1 MSIGS
6 ELKAA
11 REARKA
17 TLEEVAART
26 KIPSKYLEALEEG
39 RYDIFPSQTYVTGF
53 IRAYAKVVGMDPVE
67 LTRRF
72 KAETKPQEIRIE
84 PMNAEAELEKT
95 LGWKPTLHRPPV
107 FRPSG
112 EEEALQET
120 LDEDFGENIQHE
132 ASIMRRK
139 ARGVRRSR
147 AWRGLVQVSLSV
159 LLAAALTAGGYYGLK
174 SFSHWRGSAAS
185 ATSPTPQASAG
196 ADYVIQDKYQ
206 HLLLKALDRSWV
218 LVQADDG
225 ASRTQLDMEAG
236 QFKVLKAQ
244 KNFRVRIGNAGGVVV
259 QYNQTPLG
267 ILGTTGQVV
276 EIQLPPGPQGFRVP
290 IDEIQDK
297 NSN

>member
-17 TLEEVAART
+17 TLEEVATRT
-26 KIPSKYLEALEEG
+26 KIPQKYLEALEEG

-53 IRAYAKVVGMDPVE
+53 IRAYAKVVGLDQAE

-72 KAETKPQEIRIE
+72 KAEAKPQELRIE

-112 EEEALQET
+112 EEEPPRGP
-120 LDEDFGENIQHE
+120 LDEDLGDSVQHE
-132 ASIMRRK
+132 TSAMRRK
-139 ARGVRRSR
+139 VRGARRSR
-147 AWRGLVQVSLSV
+147 VWRDLVRGSLSF
-159 LLAAALTAGGYYGLK
+159 LLAAGIVAGGYYGLK
-174 SFSHWRGSAAS
+174 ALSHWRGTAAS
-185 ATSPTPQASAG
+185 TAPTPQASAG
-196 ADYVIQDKYQ
+196 DYVVQDKYQ

-218 LVQADDG
+218 LVQSDDG
-225 ASRTQLDMEAG
+225 AIRTQLDLEAG

-276 EIQLPPGPQGFRVP
+276 EIQLPPGPQGLRVP
-290 IDEIQDK
+290 LDQDDRSQ
-297 NSN
+297 N